1 MKVGTTPNV
10 SFGSKYLMEIDNPK
24 TKNLLKTSR

>member
-1 MKVGTTPNV
+1 MKVGTTP
-10 SFGSKYLMEIDNPK
+10 SASLGSKYLMKIEDPK

>member
-1 MKVGTTPNV
+1 MKVGPTPNA
-10 SFGSKYLMEIDNPK
+10 SLGSKYLMEIDDPK